1 MVLIKPSID
10 DPRAVKAVS
19 EIKKIASL
27 TGISED
33 RVVVVKIDVEDF
45 WKSIVSIYKVL
56 IDVIRSVD
64 EAIICL
70 SGGLRVLVIE
80 TYTALLLLPEEY
92 RAKTIVRID
101 LESSS
106 SSVSLKGSALL
117 TDLHLR
123 EIEYN
128 ILSILYGEPGLNL
141 SSISDRIVKPVSTT
155 WRVLKKMVDKN
166 LLVKEDNSYY
176 LSSKG
181 LTIFKLYELLRGD

>member
-1 MVLIKPSID
+1 
-10 DPRAVKAVS
+10 
-19 EIKKIASL
+19 
-27 TGISED
+27 
-33 RVVVVKIDVEDF
+33 
-45 WKSIVSIYKVL
+45 L